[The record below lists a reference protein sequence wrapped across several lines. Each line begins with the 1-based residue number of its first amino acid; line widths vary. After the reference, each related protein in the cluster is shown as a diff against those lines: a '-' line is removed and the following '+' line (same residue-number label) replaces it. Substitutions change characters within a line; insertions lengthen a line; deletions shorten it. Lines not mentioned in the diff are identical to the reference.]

1 MARKKKTDPEYVTA
15 KIADNLI
22 RISLRYDKSLND
34 LWHLNPSIRFINSPL
49 KPGQKVRI
57 S

>member
-1 MARKKKTDPEYVTA
+1 MARKKKIKEEFVIA
-15 KIADNLI
+15 KLADNLI
-22 RISLRYDKSLND
+22 RISFRYRIDLND
-34 LWHLNPSIRFINSPL
+34 LWHLNPSIKSINSPL